1 MLLLDATEASEVDK
15 VIQNPGVIMKFLQDS
30 VPVVLSFL
38 VQLIVA
44 VLVLLIGGKLIKWV
58 IKLIHKSLEKSRIE
72 ESVSG
77 FLCSLV
83 KYALYFVLV
92 MVILSQF
99 GLTTGSVVAVLGSAG
114 LTLGLSFQGSLSN
127 FAGGVLILLL
137 KPFKVGDYI
146 WEKASGLEGTVT
158 DISIFYTRLTTVD
171 NKEVSVP
178 NGILSNN
185 SIVNFTK
192 NATRRVDVNVS
203 VSYESD
209 LKSVKAI
216 LDQVGRKHE
225 LVLQEE
231 PIDAFVAELEDSG
244 IKMELRVWCKTQD
257 YWKVKWDLT
266 ENVKKSMDE
275 AGVAIP
281 FPQLDVKIKQ

>member
-1 MLLLDATEASEVDK
+1 MLLLDATEATDLGTAVE
-15 VIQNPGVIMKFLQDS
+15 NPGVIMKYLEDS
-30 VPVVLSFL
+30 VPVLLSFL
-38 VQLIVA
+38 VQLIIA
-44 VLVLLIGGKLIKWV
+44 ILVLIIGGKLIKWIV
-58 IKLIHKSLEKSRIE
+58 KLVRKSLDKSRIE
-72 ESVSG
+72 DSVSG
-77 FLCSLV
+77 FLCSLI

-92 MVILSQF
+92 MVVLSQF

-146 WEKASGLEGTVT
+146 LEKASGLEGTVS
-158 DISIFYTRLTTVD
+158 DITIFYTKLTTVD

-178 NGILSNN
+178 NGNLSNN
-185 SIVNFTK
+185 SIINYTK
-192 NATRRVDVNVS
+192 NDKRRVDINVA
-203 VSYESD
+203 VAYDSD
-209 LKSVKAI
+209 LKEVKAV
-216 LDQVGRKHE
+216 LENVARSHE
-225 LVLQEE
+225 LVLLDE

-244 IKMELRVWCKTQD
+244 IKMELRAWCATAN

-275 AGVAIP
+275 AGVNIP
-281 FPQLDVKIKQ
+281 FPQLDVKIRQ